1 MFSDESA
8 PALFSLLAACCTPVR
23 LSSDFSATR
32 EELADALLSENS
44 RLLFVIASLW
54 CCWNALKA

>member
-1 MFSDESA
+1 
-8 PALFSLLAACCTPVR
+8 

-44 RLLFVIASLW
+44 RLLFVIASL
-54 CCWNALKA
+54 